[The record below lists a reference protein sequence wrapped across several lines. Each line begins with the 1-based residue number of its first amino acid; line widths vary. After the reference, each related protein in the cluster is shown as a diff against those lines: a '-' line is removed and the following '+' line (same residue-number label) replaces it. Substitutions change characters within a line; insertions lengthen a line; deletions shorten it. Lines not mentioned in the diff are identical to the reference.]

1 MTGKQQRAAAV
12 TRAARRIE
20 WPTVLLMGAVYLV
33 FGLSTWAYEALPW
46 WLLLPVGGYIVAL
59 HGSLQH
65 ETTHG
70 HPTPWPWLNEA
81 LVFPSLWLWMP
92 YRIYR
97 RTHLLHHRDQH
108 LTDPL
113 SDPESFY
120 MTPEAWARRGA
131 LRRGLAWTLNTLLGR
146 LLLGPAVCT
155 LRLYGTALGRLARGE
170 TEDLGAWLWHV
181 AAVALV
187 LVWVIGVCGIPLAG
201 YVLLFAYP
209 GTALTL
215 MRSFLEHQAREAP
228 GERSVLVEAGPLLSL
243 LYLNNNLHAL
253 HHAEPGLA
261 WYRLPGRYRARRE
274 ALLAGNGGYRFGGY
288 LEIAA
293 RYLLRPKEPPVHP
306 LYHTPAFARLRV
318 ANDPGQAPDE
328 RVA

>member
-1 MTGKQQRAAAV
+1 MTGKQRNSAAGQRAAAP
-12 TRAARRIE
+12 IE
-20 WPTVLLMGAVYLV
+20 WPTVLLTVAVYAT
-33 FGLSTWAYEALPW
+33 FGLTTWAYQALPW
-46 WLLLPVGGYIVAL
+46 WLLLPLGGYLVAL
-59 HGSLQH
+59 QGSLQH
-65 ETTHG
+65 EATHG

-97 RTHLLHHRDQH
+97 RTHLLHHRDEV

-113 SDPESFY
+113 ADPESFY
-120 MTPEAWARRGA
+120 RTPEDWARSGR
-131 LRRGLAWTLNTLLGR
+131 LRRSLAWLLNTLLGR
-146 LLLGPAVCT
+146 LLLGPAVCA
-155 LRLYGTALGRLARGE
+155 LRLFGSALGQLARGE
-170 TEDLGAWLWHV
+170 RRDLGAWLLHFV
-181 AAVALV
+181 AVALV
-187 LVWVIGVCGIPLAG
+187 LVWVVGVCGIPLAA
-201 YVLLFAYP
+201 YLVFFAYP

-228 GERSVLVEAGPLLSL
+228 GERSVVVEAGPLLSL

-261 WYRLPGRYRARRE
+261 WYRLPARYRARRE

-306 LYHTPAFARLRV
+306 LYHAPAFARLRV
-318 ANDPGQAPDE
+318 ANDPGLAPDE